1 MTSQRRQTADTA
13 DHAYEQ
19 FSLFDMTVPLRSESV
34 REDLPATARELVEV
48 IGIDACID
56 LVKMFGGDDLKI
68 PEIVNGTSRM
78 WDILEETVGPK
89 AAEKLVHRY
98 GGTPIYIPTCHLA
111 LIHQRDRNIIQ
122 RFDAGEPF
130 DKLRRE
136 HKITRRHLYR
146 ILKKPL

>member
-1 MTSQRRQTADTA
+1 MNERNLA
-13 DHAYEQ
+13 DHDNRQ
-19 FSLFDMTVPLRSESV
+19 FSLFDSTVPLRSEIA

-48 IGIDACID
+48 IGIDATID

-68 PEIVNGTSRM
+68 PEVVNGTSRM
-78 WDILEETVGPK
+78 WEILVETVGPD
-89 AAEKLVHRY
+89 AAAKLVHRY
-98 GGTPIYIPTCHLA
+98 AGTPIYIPVCRMA
-111 LIHQRDRNIIQ
+111 LIAHRDRAIIQ

>member
-1 MTSQRRQTADTA
+1 MTHRRFSEPPR
-13 DHAYEQ
+13 EQ
-19 FSLFDMTVPLRSESV
+19 FSLFDTTLPLRSESA
-34 REDLPATARELVEV
+34 RKDLPLTARELVEV
-48 IGIDACID
+48 IGIDATID

-68 PEIVNGTSRM
+68 PEVVNGTSRM
-78 WDILEETVGPK
+78 WEILAETVGPQ
-89 AAEKLVHRY
+89 AAEKLVQRY
-98 GGTPIYIPTCHLA
+98 AGTPIYIPTCRLA
-111 LIHQRDRNIIQ
+111 LITHRDRAIIQ

>member
-1 MTSQRRQTADTA
+1 MKQSDFA
-13 DHAYEQ
+13 DHQQAQY
-19 FSLFDMTVPLRSESV
+19 SLFDTTVPLRSESA

-48 IGIDACID
+48 IGIDATID

-68 PEIVNGTSRM
+68 PEVVNGTSRM
-78 WDILEETVGPK
+78 WDILVETVGPD
-89 AAEKLVHRY
+89 AAAKLVHRY
-98 GGTPIYIPTCHLA
+98 AGTPIYIPICRMA
-111 LIHQRDRNIIQ
+111 LIAHRDRAIIQ

>member
-1 MTSQRRQTADTA
+1 MKPSDIA
-13 DHAYEQ
+13 DHQQVQ
-19 FSLFDMTVPLRSESV
+19 FSLFDATVSLRSESV

-48 IGIDACID
+48 IGIDATID

-68 PEIVNGTSRM
+68 PEVVNGTSRM
-78 WDILEETVGPK
+78 WDILVETVGPH

-98 GGTPIYIPTCHLA
+98 AGTPIYIPTCRMA
-111 LIHQRDRNIIQ
+111 LIAHRDREIIQ
-122 RFDAGEPF
+122 RFDAGEDF

-146 ILKKPL
+146 ILKKPT

>member
-1 MTSQRRQTADTA
+1 MNPRQLA
-13 DHAYEQ
+13 ELERVQ
-19 FSLFDMTVPLRSESV
+19 FSLFDTTVPLRSESA

-48 IGIDACID
+48 IGIDATID

-68 PEIVNGTSRM
+68 PEVVNGASRM
-78 WDILEETVGPK
+78 WEILVETVGPQ
-89 AAEKLVHRY
+89 AAEKLVQRY
-98 GGTPIYIPTCHLA
+98 AGTPLYIPTCKRALLA
-111 LIHQRDRNIIQ
+111 LRDRSIIQ